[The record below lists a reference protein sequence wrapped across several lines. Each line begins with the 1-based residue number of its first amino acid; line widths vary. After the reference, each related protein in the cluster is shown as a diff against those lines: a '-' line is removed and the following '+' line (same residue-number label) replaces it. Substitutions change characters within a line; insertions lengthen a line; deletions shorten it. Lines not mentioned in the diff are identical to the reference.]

1 MTGECTAGQ
10 QTPEVRSAH
19 AAPDATVQQ
28 PV

>member
-1 MTGECTAGQ
+1 MTAGQ